1 MVLTEAVRIVCHG
14 VIVPAGPQKDLGS
27 WQSLWHGHFLEPK
40 EFSQSYHSLGLTPT
54 LVLK

>member
-27 WQSLWHGHFLEPK
+27 WQSLWRGHFLEPK